1 MKLLSGQEE
10 QSDRQR
16 LLEDKDQELS
26 AQARKLEM
34 KERELAIQQ
43 EALDDESGE
52 QDRQQ
57 TRLEETG
64 KASSVW
70 PFPYYLVTYTILCSR
85 GPQRARGMA
94 RPRGQ

>member
-70 PFPYYLVTYTILCSR
+70 PFPLLFSNVNNPLQ
-85 GPQRARGMA
+85 P
-94 RPRGQ
+94 RPKSKRHG

>member
-64 KASSVW
+64 KASSVY
-70 PFPYYLVTYTILCSR
+70 PFPVLSSNVNNTLQPRPSR
-85 GPQRARGMA
+85 SNGHG
-94 RPRGQ
+94 